1 MTRPVTLEAA
11 LARFQAA
18 FGVAPAGEDPARPVD
33 ARHLVATVPVA
44 RWVEAARFARDELDC
59 RYFCH
64 LTAVD
69 WKAEGLDVVC
79 RVESLASGLGLT
91 LKTRIGG
98 EAAACPSLAGLFRGA
113 LWMEREC
120 YDLFGIRFEGH
131 PDLRRLLLPDDWE
144 GHPLRKA
151 YGLDTAHAPY
161 R

>member
-1 MTRPVTLEAA
+1 MDPASALVRIREALGIEA
-11 LARFQAA
+11 
-18 FGVAPAGEDPARPVD
+18 AGEDPKRPLDV
-33 ARHLVATVPVA
+33 RHLVATVPVA
-44 RWVEAARFARDELDC
+44 RWVEVAQAARDALDC

-69 WKAEGLDVVC
+69 WKAEGFEVVC
-79 RVESLASGLGLT
+79 RLESLASGLGLT
-91 LKTRIGG
+91 LKTRIAR
-98 EAAACPSLAGLFRGA
+98 EPATCPSLTGLYRGA

-144 GHPLRKA
+144 GYPLRKDYA
-151 YGLDTAHAPY
+151 LDTAHEPY